1 MSGYWN
7 ATPKGTWTILDPVD
21 ALACLRDV
29 ETRAK
34 LDSQNRRINAMG
46 PVGKAVIID
55 LNRILADLKD
65 DDKLEF
71 INKIETILEEK
82 FEIV

>member
-7 ATPKGTWTILDPVD
+7 MTPKGTWTITDPKD

-34 LDSQNRRINAMG
+34 LDSKNRRINAVG

-55 LNRILADLKD
+55 LNRILADFKD

-71 INKIETILEEK
+71 INKIETILDDK